1 MRASKLVQLGNLQ
14 TKVCDAVVNIHYSLY
29 TVSILV
35 KKTIFTK
42 NTKITKILK
51 NIKQNYFIEYL
62 IETL

>member
-1 MRASKLVQLGNLQ
+1 MRAK
-14 TKVCDAVVNIHYSLY
+14 VNIFYIKSIM
-29 TVSILV
+29 SILV

-42 NTKITKILK
+42 NTKILK